1 METDKFLAAQEL
13 AMGGQLKRI
22 KDAVI
27 AGKRD
32 QAAAFVQEALNAGLP
47 PGRIMTESLIAAMDV
62 VGHKYAAGEF
72 FFPEMM
78 IAARAM
84 EEVLPLL
91 RPCLAQGNYET
102 KGKAV
107 AGTVQGDIHDIG
119 KNIVKMMMEGA
130 GYQVIDLGVDVTPEA
145 FVEAIRNESP
155 KFVLMSSLITLT
167 MESMK
172 KTIEAIKA
180 SRLRDKVF
188 IGVGGAPVTQ
198 NFADR
203 IGADFYADDAHGC
216 VLNCNR
222 LNHVFTSDE
231 GKEHGGP
238 D

>member
-1 METDKFLAAQEL
+1 MNS
-13 AMGGQLKRI
+13 QLKRI
-22 KDAVI
+22 RDAVI
-27 AGKRD
+27 AGKRN
-32 QAAAFVQEALNAGLP
+32 QAAALTQEALHAGLP

-72 FFPEMM
+72 FLPEMM
-78 IAARAM
+78 VAAHAM

-91 RPCLAQGNYET
+91 RPHLVQSNYEM
-102 KGKAV
+102 KGKV
-107 AGTVQGDIHDIG
+107 VVGTVHGDIHDIG

-130 GYQVIDLGVDVTPEA
+130 GYEVIDLGVDVAAAA
-145 FVEAIRNESP
+145 FVEAVRKESP

-172 KTIEAIKA
+172 KTIEAIKTA
-180 SRLRDKVF
+180 GLRDKVL

-198 NFADR
+198 KFADQ

-222 LNHVFTSDE
+222 LNH
-231 GKEHGGP
+231 G
-238 D
+238 